1 MTERLSRH
9 AALHPKQ
16 MLAIWAVI
24 FVLSIASIALLLP
37 SAITTDAT
45 VTNDPESQQGYDAI
59 FRHMPPSGDNVN
71 EVVLVRAPGTNI
83 TTDRQTQIDIQQ
95 LVATLQET
103 GRTAQVR
110 SYLDDR
116 DPGLLSPDK
125 DAAVIAIGMGPDA
138 EDGIKDV
145 IAVVEQADKG
155 PLEVTITG
163 EFTADNDFLTLSNKD
178 LKEGEL
184 FFGLPAALIVL
195 LLVFGAVVA
204 GLIPVLLAIVAIIV
218 ALALVAIVGQVWEV
232 SFFVVNMLTGMGL
245 ALGVDYALFIVSRF
259 REERAVGVEKVEA
272 VTATGRT
279 ASRAV
284 LFSGTAFVIAMT
296 GMLLVPDTILRS
308 LAAGAILVGLTAV
321 AAATTLLP
329 AVLSLLGDR
338 VDGLRLPFVG
348 RGSGEAR
355 FWGAVVV
362 RVQRRPLAYLLAS
375 TAFLILLALPALELR
390 TGSAGVR
397 TIPDGYAS
405 KDGFN
410 ALERELGVGT
420 VDSAQIVVVGD
431 VAAPPVRRGIDRLRA
446 ELAADTAFRNPSLE
460 TAPDGQL
467 AVVEALVAGDSRDE
481 RSVQAIERL
490 RSELVPRA
498 LDGTGVTV
506 YVTGETA
513 EIVDYRELMQ
523 HWLPI
528 VFAFVLGFS
537 FILLTVA
544 FRSIVVP
551 AKAIALNLL
560 SVGAAYGL
568 IVLVFQEG
576 VGNEL
581 FGFPQVDAI
590 EAWLPLFLFSVLF
603 GLSMDYHVFLLS
615 RIRERYTQT
624 GDTSEAVA
632 FGVRTTARLIT
643 GAALIIIVV
652 FAGFATGELVMF
664 QQMGFGVAVALLL
677 DATVIRSV
685 LVPAAMEL
693 LGERN
698 WYLPRWLAWLP
709 HYEVE
714 ARGGRLQWRRTRR
727 SGGRSRRPDPPGGN
741 GRRRRR
747 SPPRPRP
754 GCAPRSAPRRAA
766 RRSGRSPRRGRARA
780 CPSARAPPARPC
792 ARAGR
797 DDRVEIGTRLGEG
810 EDALPSTRARATARC
825 RPRRPRRSSAAPP
838 RSGRAGRGRCSVPSR
853 RTQSRKRS
861 HSSEGGRPP
870 PMPVFMITS
879 RPIRSG
885 RSTASR
891 RPIGPPQS
899 WTTTVASRRSSSS
912 ASRSIE
918 RTWKS

>member
-1 MTERLSRH
+1 MSGVTERLSRH

-59 FRHMPPSGDNVN
+59 FRHLPPSGDNVN
-71 EVVLVRAPGTNI
+71 EVVLVRAPGRDV
-83 TTDRQTQIDIQQ
+83 TTDRQAKLEIQQ
-95 LVATLQET
+95 LVAALQET

-110 SYLDDR
+110 SYFDDG

-125 DAAVIAIGMGPDA
+125 DAAVITIGMGPDA

-145 IAVVEQADKG
+145 IDVVEQADKG

-163 EFTADNDFLTLSNKD
+163 EFTADDDFLTLSNKD

-259 REERAVGVEKVEA
+259 REERAVGTEKVEA
-272 VTATGRT
+272 VMATGRT

-338 VDGLRLPFVG
+338 VDGFRLPFVG

-420 VDSAQIVVVGD
+420 VDTAQIVVVGD
-431 VAAPPVRRGIDRLRA
+431 VAAPPVRQGIDRLRT
-446 ELAADTAFRNPSLE
+446 ELAGDRAFRNPELE

-481 RSVQAIERL
+481 RS
-490 RSELVPRA
+490 
-498 LDGTGVTV
+498 
-506 YVTGETA
+506 
-513 EIVDYRELMQ
+513 
-523 HWLPI
+523 
-528 VFAFVLGFS
+528 
-537 FILLTVA
+537 
-544 FRSIVVP
+544 
-551 AKAIALNLL
+551 
-560 SVGAAYGL
+560 
-568 IVLVFQEG
+568 
-576 VGNEL
+576 
-581 FGFPQVDAI
+581 
-590 EAWLPLFLFSVLF
+590 
-603 GLSMDYHVFLLS
+603 
-615 RIRERYTQT
+615 
-624 GDTSEAVA
+624 
-632 FGVRTTARLIT
+632 
-643 GAALIIIVV
+643 
-652 FAGFATGELVMF
+652 
-664 QQMGFGVAVALLL
+664 
-677 DATVIRSV
+677 
-685 LVPAAMEL
+685 
-693 LGERN
+693 
-698 WYLPRWLAWLP
+698 
-709 HYEVE
+709 
-714 ARGGRLQWRRTRR
+714 
-727 SGGRSRRPDPPGGN
+727 
-741 GRRRRR
+741 
-747 SPPRPRP
+747 
-754 GCAPRSAPRRAA
+754 C
-766 RRSGRSPRRGRARA
+766 
-780 CPSARAPPARPC
+780 
-792 ARAGR
+792 
-797 DDRVEIGTRLGEG
+797 
-810 EDALPSTRARATARC
+810 
-825 RPRRPRRSSAAPP
+825 RRSSGSA
-838 RSGRAGRGRCSVPSR
+838 RSWCRE
-853 RTQSRKRS
+853 RS
-861 HSSEGGRPP
+861 ATPE
-870 PMPVFMITS
+870 
-879 RPIRSG
+879 
-885 RSTASR
+885 
-891 RPIGPPQS
+891 
-899 WTTTVASRRSSSS
+899 
-912 ASRSIE
+912 
-918 RTWKS
+918 